1 MKYRLKQ
8 DHTKTLEAYPTRT
21 GAPPW
26 MRVDY
31 YESQHLH
38 FSFEAPATF
47 LEVSG
52 WEPVPEKEP
61 NPPEAPRH
69 RLDVPCNEFLCLPED
84 HPDHYCTPTE
94 AYQLLENNRIQI
106 QQLKESRNKAAQA
119 VAQLEQKVG
128 EAVSLR
134 DEALKNNADLWRKYA
149 EALRCNAELGM
160 ALVEKMTEGK

>member
-52 WEPVPEKEP
+52 WEPVPEKKP
-61 NPPEAPRH
+61 DPPETPRH
-69 RLDVPCNEFLCLPED
+69 RPDVPCNEFVCLPELN
-84 HPDHYCTPTE
+84 PSHYCTPTE
-94 AYQLLENNRIQI
+94 AYQVLEKNRVEIEKLKDTRAKALLAMTE
-106 QQLKESRNKAAQA
+106 
-119 VAQLEQKVG
+119 LERKVG
-128 EAVSLR
+128 EAVAMR
-134 DEALKNNADLWRKYA
+134 DAALKNHVDLWHKYV
-149 EALRCNAELGM
+149 EALRCNAELGQS
-160 ALVEKMTEGK
+160 LVEKMTEGK